1 VAAAWMSVIVSAVVS
16 ANVAAVVATADA
28 DSADDEAALLIS
40 ASASYRGG
48 MVRPEEVWSKK

>member
-1 VAAAWMSVIVSAVVS
+1 MSVIVSAVVS